1 MILPFDAEILDW
13 LIRYGYLLM
22 LLVMLVEGPAITDS
36 AALGAALGHFKA
48 FIVFIPSFFA
58 NFLPDVL
65 DYSLGLGSGQWIL
78 DRFGPRI
85 GLPRGRRERVAQ
97 LITNNMGKWL

>member
-1 MILPFDAEILDW
+1 MILPFDSEILDW

-36 AALGAALGHFKA
+36 ASLGAALGHFNV
-48 FIVFIPSFFA
+48 FIVFILSFFA

-65 DYSLGLGSGQWIL
+65 DYSLGRWSSQWAPDKFGS
-78 DRFGPRI
+78 RI
-85 GLPRGRRERVAQ
+85 GLPGAVGRGSP
-97 LITNNMGKWL
+97 N